1 MMIYH
6 ERFKLR
12 HVNNLLHDELHFL
25 LRLLWDILGCSATSQ
40 FLTLFHWVV
49 WILLVSVM
57 QNPLWKRNKHTK
69 KTLLNIGRQ
78 NPPQTSRCELKL
90 TIIKPKPLKI
100 NYPGQTKRIF
110 KSWKISTN
118 KSPYISLNN
127 WLREFA
133 SSNDFQ
139 KSHIYFYW
147 LCTEIFWAKLM
158 LDTFGTKR
166 LNAPMKPQEC
176 LRANKSTVVK

>member
-69 KTLLNIGRQ
+69 KHSYTLADRILLRLHGANLNSPLSSPNHWKLITLAKQNVYSKAEKYPQTNLHTFAWIIGWENLLVAMIFKNLIFISLDYVPKFFGQNWCWTLLV
-78 NPPQTSRCELKL
+78 LK
-90 TIIKPKPLKI
+90 
-100 NYPGQTKRIF
+100 G
-110 KSWKISTN
+110 
-118 KSPYISLNN
+118 
-127 WLREFA
+127 
-133 SSNDFQ
+133 
-139 KSHIYFYW
+139 
-147 LCTEIFWAKLM
+147 
-158 LDTFGTKR
+158 
-166 LNAPMKPQEC
+166 
-176 LRANKSTVVK
+176 

>member
-25 LRLLWDILGCSATSQ
+25 LRLLEITSAAAQ
-40 FLTLFHWVV
+40 HHNFLPCFIESFGFFLY
-49 WILLVSVM
+49 
-57 QNPLWKRNKHTK
+57 LWCKIRSERETNTK

-78 NPPQTSRCELKL
+78 NPPQTSRCEFKL

-118 KSPYISLNN
+118 KSPYICLNN

-139 KSHIYFYW
+139 KSHIYFSR

>member
-57 QNPLWKRNKHTK
+57 QNPLWERNKHKKK

-118 KSPYISLNN
+118 KSPYISLIIGWENLLAAMIFKNLIFISIDYVPKFFGQN
-127 WLREFA
+127 WCWTLLVL
-133 SSNDFQ
+133 
-139 KSHIYFYW
+139 K
-147 LCTEIFWAKLM
+147 
-158 LDTFGTKR
+158 G
-166 LNAPMKPQEC
+166 
-176 LRANKSTVVK
+176 

>member
-25 LRLLWDILGCSATSQ
+25 LRLFWDILGCSATSQ

-57 QNPLWKRNKHTK
+57 QNPLWKRETHTK
-69 KTLLNIGRQ
+69 NTLKHWPTE
-78 NPPQTSRCELKL
+78 PPQTSRCEFKL
-90 TIIKPKPLKI
+90 TIFKPKPLKI

-118 KSPYISLNN
+118 KYPYISLNN
-127 WLREFA
+127 WLREF
-133 SSNDFQ
+133 SRSNDFQ
-139 KSHIYFYW
+139 KSHIYFSG

-166 LNAPMKPQEC
+166 LNAPLKPQEC